1 MLQIEGLEF
10 NYAVASNDGATKGD
24 ATTSGMHFDVSIE
37 DGEVLSLI
45 GPSGSGKSTL
55 LNLVAG
61 FLTATAGRIVADGV
75 ELQDLPVAERPVSI
89 VFQQHN
95 LFPHLDLYTNV
106 ALGIDP
112 SLRLDPAQVDAVRA
126 ALTRLGLE
134 SLQRRKPGEL
144 SGGQRQRVALARALV
159 RRRRILLLDEAFAAL
174 GPALRAELIE
184 LVKALVREQGMT
196 ALLVSH
202 QPGDARIASA
212 RCAFICEGRIAALA
226 PTQQLL
232 EAREPAQLREYLGA
246 Q

>member
-1 MLQIEGLEF
+1 MLLIEDLQFGYSPES
-10 NYAVASNDGATKGD
+10 ASH
-24 ATTSGMHFDVSIE
+24 MHFDLSVK

-55 LNLVAG
+55 LSLIAG
-61 FLTATAGRIVADGV
+61 FLSANRGRIVLDNN
-75 ELQDLPVAERPVSI
+75 ELQALPVAERPVSI

-112 SLRLDPAQVDAVRA
+112 SLRLLPGQIDAVHN
-126 ALTRLGLE
+126 ALARLGLANM
-134 SLQRRKPGEL
+134 QRRKPGEL

-159 RRRRILLLDEAFAAL
+159 RRRKILLLDEAFAAL
-174 GPALRAELIE
+174 GPAMRAELLE
-184 LVKALVREQGMT
+184 LVKALVVEHDMT

-202 QPGDARIASA
+202 QPSDALIASA
-212 RCAFICEGRIAALA
+212 RTAFICEGRVSALA
-226 PTQQLL
+226 PTAELL
-232 EAREPAQLREYLGA
+232 AAAAPAELRDYLGS